1 MTKDQHTTPRCYL
14 KNFSDDGKKI
24 FRKFKRV
31 GQSADMRNKE
41 LNRPISLKSAT
52 VVEDFYTID
61 GGNDSMVVET
71 TFYAHHVENEYTD
84 IYNLLVDPT
93 ANQFDMLQRSK
104 LLMFFLS
111 LHARTPKQ
119 FDLFLK
125 NVPEQFHFELD
136 KIKEDYKIA
145 HVKEIVPA
153 LLEAHEFKVVK
164 ILRLTDT
171 SQFITSDNPVLIVDN
186 EFNLRN
192 NEYQQQFEIGHTI
205 IVPIDNKHCC
215 VFYEG
220 KDKNGIDIRNKA
232 FYNKII
238 RKDVDGSF
246 ATNVNMLML
255 HSADKFYLGSEKF
268 IKAFFQTF
276 KLV

>member
-1 MTKDQHTTPRCYL
+1 
-14 KNFSDDGKKI
+14 
-24 FRKFKRV
+24 
-31 GQSADMRNKE
+31 MRNKE
-41 LNRPISLKSAT
+41 LNKPVSLKSAT

-61 GGNDSMVVET
+61 GGNDPMVVET
-71 TFYAHHVENEYTD
+71 TFYANHVENEYTE
-84 IYNLLVDPT
+84 IYDLLVD
-93 ANQFDMLQRSK
+93 ANVNQFDMVQRRK
-104 LLMFFLS
+104 LLVFFLS

-145 HVKEIVPA
+145 HAKEIIPA
-153 LLEAHEFKVVK
+153 LLDAHEFKIVK

-171 SQFITSDNPVLIVDN
+171 SQFITSDNPVLIVDADS
-186 EFNLRN
+186 NLRN
-192 NEYQQQFEIGHTI
+192 NEYQQQFAIGNTI
-205 IVPIDNKHCC
+205 IIPINNKHCC
-215 VFYEG
+215 VLQEG
-220 KDKNGIDIRNKA
+220 KDKNGIDVRNKA
-232 FYNKII
+232 FYNRII

-246 ATNVNMLML
+246 ATTINMLML
-255 HSADKFYLGSEKF
+255 HSADKCYFGNEKF